1 MGLILLSVVL
11 FLTACSDDGVEGK
24 KTREQKITVLTGMP
38 SFLEVSETPTRALPY
53 GYIPYSSLY
62 PVTPPDNATIGII
75 LAEENTFDQS
85 NYSVTLDK
93 NPDGS
98 SAGSWTA
105 VINVQEGGQYYVYG
119 FMPREE
125 AGRAT
130 IEKLPGDESGDPDK
144 SFSFGCK
151 MTINN
156 LNTLTSGDVC
166 AVVAVRGSTEAANI
180 TDLDPFKLGK
190 FEYSSNYPYLFLL
203 LKHLYA
209 GLHFKAHIDTDYA
222 KLRTIKV
229 KNMTLKTVD
238 MISDQINLCVTIEA
252 NENGTDPITDIR
264 YTDVATSSASYNY
277 AVTQLFPTSSSGLTE
292 FELPTQT
299 TEEFL
304 SCFAPGKCGSF
315 DLTTIYD
322 VYDKKGNLIRKDCKA
337 VNRIEANTVL
347 NVSELQAGEI
357 YTIDLKV
364 EPTYL
369 YVLSDPDIDNPT
381 FRITG
386 E

>member
-203 LKHLYA
+203 LKHCNRL
-209 GLHFKAHIDTDYA
+209 
-222 KLRTIKV
+222 
-229 KNMTLKTVD
+229 
-238 MISDQINLCVTIEA
+238 LC
-252 NENGTDPITDIR
+252 
-264 YTDVATSSASYNY
+264 
-277 AVTQLFPTSSSGLTE
+277 
-292 FELPTQT
+292 
-299 TEEFL
+299 FL
-304 SCFAPGKCGSF
+304 
-315 DLTTIYD
+315 
-322 VYDKKGNLIRKDCKA
+322 
-337 VNRIEANTVL
+337 
-347 NVSELQAGEI
+347 
-357 YTIDLKV
+357 
-364 EPTYL
+364 
-369 YVLSDPDIDNPT
+369 
-381 FRITG
+381 
-386 E
+386 